1 MGAVRGDPRIAGT
14 SGSLREPPIIPH
26 GPPVDDLE
34 FQPADP
40 GAPSARTVAMVFV
53 RARVEPAAYP
63 ARKLPERS
71 CLLPGT
77 AWRGSLGGG
86 VGGGGGLGPR
96 WAGHRGRA
104 SGSRG
109 SVTSRGRP

>member
-1 MGAVRGDPRIAGT
+1 MGGSARRSADRGDVGELPGAAHHPARG
-14 SGSLREPPIIPH
+14 L
-26 GPPVDDLE
+26 PVDDLE

-71 CLLPGT
+71 CLLSGYCL
-77 AWRGSLGGG
+77 ACELGGRDWR
-86 VGGGGGLGPR
+86 GGGGFVLG
-96 WAGHRGRA
+96 GRG
-104 SGSRG
+104 G
-109 SVTSRGRP
+109 P

>member
-71 CLLPGT
+71 CLLSGYCR
-77 AWRGSLGGG
+77 ACEFGGG
-86 VGGGGGLGPR
+86 DWRGGGLGPS
-96 WAGHRGRA
+96 WLGGLAGCR
-104 SGSRG
+104 
-109 SVTSRGRP
+109 VTTA